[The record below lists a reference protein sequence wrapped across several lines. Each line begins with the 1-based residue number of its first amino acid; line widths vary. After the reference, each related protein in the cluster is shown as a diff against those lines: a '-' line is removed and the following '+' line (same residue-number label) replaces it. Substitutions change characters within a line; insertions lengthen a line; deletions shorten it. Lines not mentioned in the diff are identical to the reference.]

1 MRVLIVD
8 PLKTPYVKDI
18 GEELADLQK
27 EVGGFIEAVY
37 PFQDEAA
44 IICNEEGKLLGL
56 PLNRG
61 LTGEDGTLCDIVAGT
76 FLVTGLTEDGFGSL
90 SDDQLRVYAE
100 RFRTPETFYI
110 EGGTF
115 KSLPAL
121 SAYEEPE
128 IPYAHEPRI
137 AIHPHNKER

>member
-8 PLKTPYVKDI
+8 PMKTPYVKDI
-18 GEELADLQK
+18 GEELADLQE

-37 PFQDEAA
+37 PFRDEAA

-90 SDDQLRVYAE
+90 LPVGFPALQGEIFLSQQLQ
-100 RFRTPETFYI
+100 PE
-110 EGGTF
+110 
-115 KSLPAL
+115 LPAVEQQENCRCRGQ
-121 SAYEEPE
+121 EEYDDPQ
-128 IPYAHEPRI
+128 
-137 AIHPHNKER
+137 KDSLFFQ